1 MSRTSSKQR
10 FRPIIILLFVLPALL
25 PAAVA
30 FSWPGRSP
38 VTAGNTPAESPPAT
52 VVIRVDTAEPL
63 LALTFDDGPSNTFT
77 PQVLE
82 ILARY
87 RARATFFVVGRQV
100 ERSPALVARIH
111 AAGHEIG
118 NHTFSHPYGFKS
130 AAHLERELTAA
141 ASAIYRVTG
150 RQPVLFR
157 PPGGHISPAQL
168 QAARQLG
175 YTVVGWTPA
184 DDARDWAGT
193 PPGRIAE
200 RITHHVQKG
209 DILIF
214 HDCGGDRT
222 NSVQAL
228 ELVLQELQKRGFG
241 FVTVSELLR
250 AGSPVPPRL
259 PQSEGGR
266 KA

>member
-1 MSRTSSKQR
+1 MSKKHRYR
-10 FRPIIILLFVLPALL
+10 RMIILLFCLPALL

-30 FSWPGRSP
+30 FSQASRGPA
-38 VTAGNTPAESPPAT
+38 AGEIPTDSPPAT
-52 VVIRVDTAEPL
+52 VVTRVATAEPL

-77 PQVLE
+77 PQVLD

-87 RARATFFVVGRQV
+87 QARATFFVVGRQV
-100 ERSPALVARIH
+100 ERSPELVARIH

-130 AAHLERELTAA
+130 VAQLERELTAA
-141 ASAIYRVTG
+141 ASAVYRITG

-157 PPGGHISPAQL
+157 PPGGHISPGQL
-168 QAARQLG
+168 QAARRLG
-175 YTVVGWTPA
+175 YTVVGWTAA

-200 RITHHVQKG
+200 RIARHVQKG

-228 ELVLQELQKRGFG
+228 ELVIKDLQRRGFR
-241 FVTVSELLR
+241 FVTVSELLQ
-250 AGSPVPPRL
+250 AGPPVPVRL
-259 PQSEGGR
+259 PRSGGGN
-266 KA
+266 KP